1 MGNVRLREFL
11 GEGFVIRTKHC
22 SSSIWVTNVVYAI
35 NEDFIEVDIGLEK
48 DYIDNI
54 IMIGDT
60 MKCKY
65 TSDDYEFNLIGW
77 VTRIK
82 ADFPQSITIKVH
94 DIEKFANKRDSYR
107 FDVYLCSVIK
117 VKRFEEKGIF
127 AILTNISRTG
137 AAFVLKEELEKQLG
151 ITDLA
156 KIETTCIFEVY
167 VSPENQITFEGVI
180 RRKGDNERGIEYGVK
195 ITDIDIKSEKVL
207 LELLEELEKK
217 IKSSIINEAAF
228 GRNIASIIRVEM
240 NNWHFSI
247 S

>member
-1 MGNVRLREFL
+1 MESARLREFL
-11 GEGFVIRTKHC
+11 GEGTIIRTKHC
-22 SSSIWVTNVVYAI
+22 SSSTWVTNVIYAI
-35 NEDFIEVDIGLEK
+35 NEDYIEIDIGLEK
-48 DYIDNI
+48 DYIDNM

-65 TSDDYEFNLIGW
+65 ASDEYEVTLIGW

-94 DIEKFANKRDSYR
+94 DIEKFANKRNSYR

-137 AAFVLKEELEKQLG
+137 AAFVIKEEIEKELG
-151 ITDLA
+151 IEDTTT
-156 KIETTCIFEVY
+156 KETVCAFEVY
-167 VSPENQITFEGVI
+167 VSPEKQILFEGI
-180 RRKGDNERGIEYGVK
+180 IQRKCDNERGKEYGVK
-195 ITDIDIKSEKVL
+195 ITDIDLRSEKVL

-217 IKSSIINEAAF
+217 DKEFYNKRSSFWSKHSKYINGE
-228 GRNIASIIRVEM
+228 EK
-240 NNWHFSI
+240 
-247 S
+247 